1 MAKGTKKVASE
12 PLYVASKVKAAIK
25 AYGCNTSGDALD
37 GLQGW
42 ITWHVQQAAARA
54 KANGRKTVRA
64 HDFILPM
71 YQTADPLAALVTGPC
86 GGRGSRP
93 AP

>member
-1 MAKGTKKVASE
+1 MAKSKGGGKKAAASSE
-12 PLYVASKVKAAIK
+12 PMYVASKVKAALK
-25 AYGCNTSGDALD
+25 AAGCNVAGDALE

-42 ITWHVQQAAARA
+42 IGWHIQQAAARA

-71 YQTADPLAALVTGPC
+71 
-86 GGRGSRP
+86 
-93 AP
+93 

>member
-1 MAKGTKKVASE
+1 MAKAKKVAE
-12 PLYVASKVKAAIK
+12 PLYVASKVKAVIK
-25 AYGCNTSGDALD
+25 DFDCNTAGDALD

-42 ITWHVQQAAARA
+42 ITWHVQQACARA

-71 YQTADPLAALVTGPC
+71 
-86 GGRGSRP
+86 
-93 AP
+93 